1 MTALYTIL
9 GIIAGYHLGKLD
21 DCKSESM
28 VFPWLKL
35 CASVLVIVLVAVI
48 ELAICQR

>member
-1 MTALYTIL
+1 MTAIYTIL

-28 VFPWLKL
+28 IFPWLKF
-35 CASVLVIVLVAVI
+35 CASVLVILIIA
-48 ELAICQR
+48 AIQWENS